1 MFCVWILTRKEIITI
16 AYFFFFFNDQ
26 PYFNFKN
33 MKHFNEINALNICP
47 LFKLFR
53 IEGMLTLRVLGFI
66 LLESKI
72 SSELKKEM

>member
-1 MFCVWILTRKEIITI
+1 
-16 AYFFFFFNDQ
+16 
-26 PYFNFKN
+26 

-72 SSELKKEM
+72 CSELKKEMKMSLAIFNSTLFQYDFFCKMRII